1 MVRVSSTTMKAAA
14 GGADTGGQTP
24 PAAEDRVDRGVVLNE
39 WAKSTAKFAVRM
51 IVIAIFIYAL
61 GKIVGALWAG
71 VLPAILAL
79 IICTVLAPVASWMRR
94 YGVPAGLAAIT
105 TLLGFVCVL
114 ATILM
119 LIAPDVVSHSR
130 ILYLQA
136 LEGIQRLQLWLQSP
150 PLNMN
155 AEDLSEAINDIAQW
169 AQNQAGAIA
178 GGVFNGIG
186 TAAGLSVT
194 LMVITVLTFFFL
206 KDGHRFLPW
215 LRSATGGRSGLHA
228 TELLTRAWNT
238 LSGFIRAQAIVS
250 LVDAVFIGGGIWI
263 VGVPM
268 AFTLAVITFICGF
281 IPIVGA
287 VVAGALA
294 VLVALVSLGFTEAL
308 IVLGIVIAVQ
318 QLEGNI
324 LSPMLQS
331 RAMDLHPVIVL
342 ISVTV
347 GGGIFGLVGGF
358 LAVPVA
364 AMIAVVYRYVL
375 DMLRLHSGEVTADDL
390 EFLTPEGLEIAQI
403 EEEEAVHERQM
414 WRKGRDWSTA
424 PVVEEPAPAPAVAHG
439 TNTWKKLRERSNQLR
454 RSRGTRGTRDTRDN
468 KAANAFE
475 KTRKAAGPASEASD

>member
-1 MVRVSSTTMKAAA
+1 M
-14 GGADTGGQTP
+14 
-24 PAAEDRVDRGVVLNE
+24 VLNA

-51 IVIAIFIYAL
+51 LVIAVFVYAL
-61 GKIVGALWAG
+61 ARLVGALWAG
-71 VLPAILAL
+71 ILPAILAL
-79 IICTVLAPVASWMRR
+79 IICTVLAPISSWMRGH
-94 YGVPAGLAAIT
+94 GVPAGLAAIT
-105 TLLGFVCVL
+105 TLLAFVGVL
-114 ATILM
+114 AAIIM
-119 LIAPDVVSHSR
+119 LIAPDMVSHSR

-136 LEGIQRLQLWLQSP
+136 LEGIQRLQLWLQNP
-150 PLNMN
+150 PLNMDP
-155 AEDLSEAINDIAQW
+155 EDLSEAINEIAQW

-178 GGVFNGIG
+178 GSVFSGIG
-186 TAAGLSVT
+186 TAAGISVT

-228 TELLTRAWNT
+228 TELLTRSWNT
-238 LSGFIRAQAIVS
+238 LSGFIRAQAVVS
-250 LVDAVFIGGGIWI
+250 MVDAVFIGGGIWL

-268 AFTLAVITFICGF
+268 AFTLSVITFLGGF

-347 GGGIFGLVGGF
+347 GGGLFGLVGAF
-358 LAVPVA
+358 LAVPVT
-364 AMIAVVYRYVL
+364 AMIAVAYRYVL
-375 DMLRLHSGEVTADDL
+375 EMVRLHSGEVTADEL
-390 EFLTPEGLEIAQI
+390 EFLTPEGLAIAQI
-403 EEEEAVHERQM
+403 EQEEAVYERQQ
-414 WRKGRDWSTA
+414 WRKDKDWSAA
-424 PVVEEPAPAPAVAHG
+424 PVVDEVVEPAEPGPGA
-439 TNTWKKLRERSNQLR
+439 TSWKKLRERSRKLR
-454 RSRGTRGTRDTRDN
+454 RAGGGKIVDS
-468 KAANAFE
+468 FE
-475 KTRKAAGPASEASD
+475 KTVSGSQAASEASD